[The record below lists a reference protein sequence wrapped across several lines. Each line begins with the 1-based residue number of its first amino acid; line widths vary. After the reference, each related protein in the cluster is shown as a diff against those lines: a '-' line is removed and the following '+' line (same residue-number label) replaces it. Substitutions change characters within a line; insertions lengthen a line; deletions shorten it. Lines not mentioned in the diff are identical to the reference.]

1 MKTFVQ
7 LLIGKYIQSSSNTR
21 VLSATLLTV
30 EFGNAID
37 IQAMQVTDKEKKEK
51 EVIKIKIA

>member
-30 EFGNAID
+30 EFGNAIE

>member
-7 LLIGKYIQSSSNTR
+7 LLIGKYIQISFNTR

-51 EVIKIKIA
+51 EVVKIKIA